1 MIKDIRKVKCV
12 DFTFDGQGLAKD
24 EKGRTV
30 FVPSLLVDEVADVE
44 IQYRK
49 KDYDIGKIVKLI
61 ELSKYRIKPKCP
73 CSTSCGGCTFQNL
86 DYKKE
91 LEYKKQNAINT
102 IEKIAKIKVQNA
114 QIFGMEEPYFYRNKI
129 QVPFGYDKQNR

>member
-1 MIKDIRKVKCV
+1 MIKEIRKVKCV

-73 CSTSCGGCTFQNL
+73 CSTSCGGCTFQNRPR
-86 DYKKE
+86 DS
-91 LEYKKQNAINT
+91 
-102 IEKIAKIKVQNA
+102 
-114 QIFGMEEPYFYRNKI
+114 
-129 QVPFGYDKQNR
+129 NRSRERLWDARRPASPDRRRSPRR